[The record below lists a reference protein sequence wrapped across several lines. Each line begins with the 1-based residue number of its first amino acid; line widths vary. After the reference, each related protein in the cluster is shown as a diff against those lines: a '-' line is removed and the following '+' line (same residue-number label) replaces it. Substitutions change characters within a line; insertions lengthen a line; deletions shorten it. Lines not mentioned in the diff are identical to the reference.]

1 MQWRFKCLPE
11 DRADAEE
18 TLERNFK
25 TSVSN
30 MLSEEKQAATKKLY
44 ASGKVPPEEV
54 DAHGNLWPTKEAL
67 ISVKPQDFT
76 TAEGW
81 RLLCEH
87 WSSEAFR
94 KMSLRGKNNR
104 LANGDVLHRS
114 GSRSLPATRQYLVTI
129 GRYK

>member
-1 MQWRFKCLPE
+1 
-11 DRADAEE
+11 
-18 TLERNFK
+18 
-25 TSVSN
+25 

-54 DAHGNLWPTKEAL
+54 DAHDNCWPIKEVL

>member
-1 MQWRFKCLPE
+1 
-11 DRADAEE
+11 
-18 TLERNFK
+18 
-25 TSVSN
+25 

-44 ASGKVPPEEV
+44 ANGKVPPRKLM
-54 DAHGNLWPTKEAL
+54 HTGNRWPTKEAL

-104 LANGDVLHRS
+104 QANGDVFHRS
-114 GSRSLPATRQYLVTI
+114 GSRSLPATRQYLVTF